1 MEIQYESRKAPMRR
15 HTIVGCQSPKNVKS
29 EHSISSTRSDT
40 EYLNIKKT
48 SIVTMPPLNFTK
60 EAVIELDCPKT
71 DRKLD
76 GNGELN
82 CLASVESVTQESLNE
97 TQWNDT
103 LNLAND
109 RLSLTVEEVVHIRS
123 VMTKA
128 ELESLPVE
136 IKIKEDVE
144 KRKLCFLCLRTRF
157 TLFVRGVSCKLCK
170 RSVCTKCYSKM
181 RIPTEH
187 FRNVPVILL
196 SPSLMNSP
204 ITSNT
209 PSPAHTGVHSGVP
222 DEVFPR
228 TLMERLLKPELERRV
243 SYNCKTNIIYS
254 FNYSSI

>member
-1 MEIQYESRKAPMRR
+1 MEIQCESRKAPMRR

-29 EHSISSTRSDT
+29 DNSISSTRSDI
-40 EYLNIKKT
+40 EQLNIKKT
-48 SIVTMPPLNFTK
+48 SIDTVSPLNITK
-60 EAVIELDCPKT
+60 ETVIELDCSET
-71 DRKLD
+71 NQKLD
-76 GNGELN
+76 KNADLN
-82 CLASVESVTQESLNE
+82 CLASVESVNQESIND
-97 TQWNDT
+97 TQRNDT
-103 LNLAND
+103 LHLAND

-157 TLFVRGVSCKLCK
+157 TFFLRGVSCKLCK

-209 PSPAHTGVHSGVP
+209 PSPAHTGVNSGLA

-243 SYNCKTNIIYS
+243 RYNCITNII
-254 FNYSSI
+254 